1 MYSILNLGSTYKLHT
16 SFGYKRVCRWRF
28 DKSHV
33 YYPQVMSSCPLPGG
47 GRGENV
53 LKLLKA
59 LSPILQPS
67 LVEMWDTVIPKLM
80 QHLEGEQAAVKFC
93 WITPSP
99 FPGLPPLLQHLPPPL
114 KHSPLLS
121 VKHPP
126 PLHLQAPFSIIN
138 CLQKY
143 AQGKVFKALMLT
155 SF

>member
-16 SFGYKRVCRWRF
+16 SFGYKQVCRWRF

-33 YYPQVMSSCPLPGG
+33 YYPQVMSGCPLPGG

-80 QHLEGEQAAVKFC
+80 QHLEGEQGAVNFC
-93 WITPSP
+93 WINPSP
-99 FPGLPPLLQHLPPPL
+99 SPSLAFPLYFNT
-114 KHSPLLS
+114 SPLLS
-121 VKHPP
+121 NTPP
-126 PLHLQAPFSIIN
+126 SSLSNILPHSIFKPLSPSSTAYRSMPRERSL
-138 CLQKY
+138 K
-143 AQGKVFKALMLT
+143 
-155 SF
+155 